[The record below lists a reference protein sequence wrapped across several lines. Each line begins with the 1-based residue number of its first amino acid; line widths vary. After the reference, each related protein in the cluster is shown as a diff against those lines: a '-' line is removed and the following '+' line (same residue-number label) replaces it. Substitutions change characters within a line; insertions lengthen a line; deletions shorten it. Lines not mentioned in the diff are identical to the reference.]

1 MAQNF
6 TKGVKTNAVYGVL
19 STTAA
24 TVYSDQVDM
33 AGYEGC
39 RFVVLA
45 KSTGAST
52 GTAALSIVG
61 TDTST
66 AASTSY
72 AAVSGASITICK
84 STTASSKRI
93 GTIDVFQPQKRY
105 LKAKWVQLA
114 KIALSGIVAEKYG
127 PRIEPVA
134 QSTYAASA
142 FLAATVAASHVLTRM
157 ESTST

>member
-19 STTAA
+19 TTTAG
-24 TVYSDQVDM
+24 TVYGDQVDA
-33 AGYEGC
+33 AGYEGV
-39 RFVVLA
+39 RFIALA

-52 GTAALSIVG
+52 GTGTFSIVG

-66 AASTSY
+66 ADSTSY
-72 AAVSGASITICK
+72 TAITGASITVDN
-84 STTASSKRI
+84 STTASSQRI
-93 GTIDVFQPQKRY
+93 GTIDVFQPQYRY
-105 LKAKWVQLA
+105 LRAKWVQLA

-127 PRIEPVA
+127 ARVEPVA
-134 QSTYAASA
+134 ASTYNVSKFLGTSAA
-142 FLAATVAASHVLTRM
+142 LSHVLTRM

>member
-1 MAQNF
+1 MGHSLN
-6 TKGVKTNAVYGVL
+6 KGVKTNAVYGVL

-33 AGYEGC
+33 SGYEGC
-39 RFVVLA
+39 RFVAIA

-52 GTAALSIVG
+52 GTAALTIVG
-61 TDTST
+61 TNTST
-66 AASTSY
+66 AASTGY
-72 AAVSGASITICK
+72 VAISGASITVAK
-84 STTASSKRI
+84 STTASSQRI
-93 GTIDVFQPQKRY
+93 GTIDVLHPQKRY

-127 PRIEPVA
+127 PRVEPVA
-134 QSTYAASA
+134 QSTYSASKFLASA
-142 FLAATVAASHVLTRM
+142 VATSHVTTRM